1 MSSAS
6 QILFRLVWE
15 IQGKYEVISAFS
27 ETVCNALP
35 RFPKLSCLAS
45 LVMSQLKKWNC
56 IDKVIPPRYRR
67 ENKLFFIPCE
77 RKRKYVLTFFRTK
90 SFPQRQNSKMEC
102 VFNKSFHSN
111 MNFFSLELTSTSQN
125 SLQFFTFT
133 CRSWRDQIYN
143 MFCQWTMAC
152 TFTRNCQYSKW
163 QRMSLRCFAE
173 VSGRLGESAPN
184 LLEPRKQTMIPVCFL
199 GSYRFVS

>member
-15 IQGKYEVISAFS
+15 IQGEYEVISAFS
-27 ETVCNALP
+27 ATVCNALP

-45 LVMSQLKKWNC
+45 LVMSQPKYWSR
-56 IDKVIPPRYRR
+56 IAQVFPPRYRR
-67 ENKLFFIPCE
+67 DNKLFFIIWE

-90 SFPQRQNSKMEC
+90 SFPQRQNPKMEW

-111 MNFFSLELTSTSQN
+111 MDFFSWELTSTSQN

-133 CRSWRDQIYN
+133 YRSWKDQIHN
-143 MFCQWTMAC
+143 MFCQQTKAF
-152 TFTRNCQYSKW
+152 TFTWNCQYSKW
-163 QRMSLRCFAE
+163 
-173 VSGRLGESAPN
+173 
-184 LLEPRKQTMIPVCFL
+184 
-199 GSYRFVS
+199 

>member
-15 IQGKYEVISAFS
+15 IQGEYEVISAFS
-27 ETVCNALP
+27 ATVCNALP

-45 LVMSQLKKWNC
+45 LVMSHPKYWSRIAQ
-56 IDKVIPPRYRR
+56 VFPPRYRR
-67 ENKLFFIPCE
+67 DNKLFFIIWK

-90 SFPQRQNSKMEC
+90 SFPQRQNPKMEW

-111 MNFFSLELTSTSQN
+111 MDFFSWELTSTSQN

-133 CRSWRDQIYN
+133 YRSWRDQIYN
-143 MFCQWTMAC
+143 MFCQRTEAFI
-152 TFTRNCQYSKW
+152 FTWNCQYSKW
-163 QRMSLRCFAE
+163 
-173 VSGRLGESAPN
+173 
-184 LLEPRKQTMIPVCFL
+184 
-199 GSYRFVS
+199 

>member
-15 IQGKYEVISAFS
+15 IQGEYEVISAFS
-27 ETVCNALP
+27 ATVCNALP
-35 RFPKLSCLAS
+35 RFP
-45 LVMSQLKKWNC
+45 
-56 IDKVIPPRYRR
+56 
-67 ENKLFFIPCE
+67 KLFFIPCE

-163 QRMSLRCFAE
+163 QRMSLWCFAE
-173 VSGRLGESAPN
+173 VSGRLGESTPN
-184 LLEPRKQTMIPVCFL
+184 L
-199 GSYRFVS
+199 

>member
-15 IQGKYEVISAFS
+15 IQGEYEVISAFS
-27 ETVCNALP
+27 ATVCNALP
-35 RFPKLSCLAS
+35 RFPKSCCLAS
-45 LVMSQLKKWNC
+45 PVMSQPKYWNR
-56 IDKVIPPRYRR
+56 IVYAIPSRHRCDA
-67 ENKLFFIPCE
+67 KFFFIPWE

-133 CRSWRDQIYN
+133 YRNWKDQIHN
-143 MFCQWTMAC
+143 MFCQQTKAC

-163 QRMSLRCFAE
+163 
-173 VSGRLGESAPN
+173 
-184 LLEPRKQTMIPVCFL
+184 
-199 GSYRFVS
+199 

>member
-15 IQGKYEVISAFS
+15 IQGEYEVISAFS
-27 ETVCNALP
+27 ATICNALP
-35 RFPKLSCLAS
+35 RFPKLSSLAS
-45 LVMSQLKKWNC
+45 LVMSQPKYWNR
-56 IDKVIPPRYRR
+56 IVYAIPSRHRCDA
-67 ENKLFFIPCE
+67 KFFFIPWE

-90 SFPQRQNSKMEC
+90 SFPQRQNPKMEW

-111 MNFFSLELTSTSQN
+111 MDFFSWELTSTSQK

-133 CRSWRDQIYN
+133 YRSWKDQIHN
-143 MFCQWTMAC
+143 MFCQQTEALTSTWN
-152 TFTRNCQYSKW
+152 FQYSKW
-163 QRMSLRCFAE
+163 QRISLRCFAE

-184 LLEPRKQTMIPVCFL
+184 LLEPGKQTLIPVCFL